1 MGWREIRHF
10 LAFLHVSREE
20 GTFIPLST
28 EVRRPTLGRTYPASH
43 SMTLLHLSRREGV
56 ANLIGQSPGHSKD

>member
-1 MGWREIRHF
+1 MGWREIIHF

-28 EVRRPTLGRTYPASH
+28 EVRRPTRGGTYPASH

-56 ANLIGQSPGHSKD
+56 ADQIGQSPGHSKD

>member
-1 MGWREIRHF
+1 MGWREIRHL

-20 GTFIPLST
+20 GNFIPLST
-28 EVRRPTLGRTYPASH
+28 EVRRPTWGRTHPASD
-43 SMTLLHLSRREGV
+43 SMTLLHLSRGEGV